1 MGIKGDLHAGE
12 ILEQLYHAS
21 AIAPIRNVVY
31 MGMGEPLQNYDAV
44 LAAIRYAFSITT
56 PCLAS
61 IQWS

>member
-44 LAAIRYAFSITT
+44 LAAIR
-56 PCLAS
+56 
-61 IQWS
+61 